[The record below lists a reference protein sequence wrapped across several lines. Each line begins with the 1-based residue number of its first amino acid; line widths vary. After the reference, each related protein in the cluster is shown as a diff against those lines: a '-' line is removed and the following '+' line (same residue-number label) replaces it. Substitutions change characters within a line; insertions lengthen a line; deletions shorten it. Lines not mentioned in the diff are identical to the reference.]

1 MNGPLIDLCSDSSIG
16 EDDVKAEQ
24 LSAFDETTAGSRR
37 QSEGS
42 NADDPIILDHDP
54 SQDNDTVKPPPQ
66 KLGTTADD
74 PISFSDDDDL
84 EEATRT
90 AFIMPKWTPRH
101 QPNPIKE
108 EETIFMVE
116 KSSEKGHPDIIYI
129 DDDEYDDGIQAQQHG
144 RLSRIAC
151 RREQGS
157 PTFNQITTIDITS
170 DTEDSSIIDSS
181 DDEAEYRRFLTVR
194 RKQTQQ
200 SQVERI
206 QLDDDDDD
214 DSDSD
219 SSDDES
225 SHDFLPPASLSIGGQ
240 QNTDLSSSQ
249 LPSTAK
255 LKSPP
260 KSADQG
266 CHSESTSS
274 TFSLQ
279 SNQSTK
285 PLTQPS
291 EMENHHTDLRSIH
304 IAALANNEKLDVQGF
319 GGLPKR
325 GKSDE
330 DGGLFGGDSSFSVK
344 STILPTKSPGK
355 VLTRIPSFSESNDS
369 SIDRDDFSLDT
380 AAEDEGFVGG
390 RDAPI
395 KKKEKMQH
403 PSDMGV
409 MPKINHLCSLENNA
423 ETGLPVYRFSVHGH
437 DAGKISAKEK
447 LFYLF
452 HLSHYFVISFEKKS
466 FMTLKLMSRLQI
478 YPMQG
483 AESF

>member
-16 EDDVKAEQ
+16 EDEVKAEQ
-24 LSAFDETTAGSRR
+24 LSAFDETTTGSRR

-54 SQDNDTVKPPPQ
+54 SQGNDTVKPPPQ

-84 EEATRT
+84 EEART

-108 EETIFMVE
+108 EESIFVVE

-157 PTFNQITTIDITS
+157 PGFNQITIDITS

-219 SSDDES
+219 SSDDGS
-225 SHDFLPPASLSIGGQ
+225 SDDFLPPASLIIGGR
-240 QNTDLSSSQ
+240 QNADLSSSQ

-279 SNQSTK
+279 SNHQSTK

-291 EMENHHTDLRSIH
+291 EMENRHTDLRSIH

-319 GGLPKR
+319 GELPKR

-330 DGGLFGGDSSFSVK
+330 DGDLFGGNSSFSDK

-355 VLTRIPSFSESNDS
+355 VLTRITSSSENNDS
-369 SIDRDDFSLDT
+369 SIDRDDFGLDT

-447 LFYLF
+447 LFHLF
-452 HLSHYFVISFEKKS
+452 RLSHYFVISFGKKS
-466 FMTLKLMSRLQI
+466 FTTLKLMSRLQI